1 MSQKPIREILQGP
14 FAEWLGED
22 DWRPWSTFLCGLRG
36 EPLTDYEAA
45 FYKRCTGRKSLPD
58 KPFREAW
65 VAVGRKGRKSA
76 TAAVLAVYAAVYG
89 QWKRAAGETLRVM
102 VIALSK
108 DQARLVL
115 DYAAAILESRPAL
128 PV

>member
-1 MSQKPIREILQGP
+1 M
-14 FAEWLGED
+14 D
-22 DWRPWSTFLCGLRG
+22 DWRPWSAFLCALRG
-36 EPLTDYEAA
+36 EPLSNYEAEL
-45 FYKRCTGRKSLPD
+45 YRRCTGRQSLPSMA
-58 KPFREAW
+58 FREAW

>member
-1 MSQKPIREILQGP
+1 MKTIREILDGP
-14 FAEWLGED
+14 FAAWLGAD
-22 DWRPWSTFLCGLRG
+22 DWRPWSAFLCALRG
-36 EPLTDYEAA
+36 EPMSDYEADL
-45 FYKRCTGRKSLPD
+45 YRRCTGRQTLPD

-76 TAAVLAVYAAVYG
+76 TAGALAVYCAVYG
-89 QWKRAAGETLRVM
+89 KWKRAPGETLRVV

-115 DYAAAILESRPAL
+115 
-128 PV
+128 